1 MQTKLITLAVI
12 ELTLA
17 ILISILIFYISYTIL
32 NRLFFKNTSLR
43 EGNTAFTIF
52 TSGIILS
59 IGMILSEI
67 IPSIT
72 NIIRLSM
79 TGQHQI
85 HLGTLIQYSGLYLF
99 IGFLFAVLI
108 NTAVFFLFSILT
120 RGINEFKDIQQ
131 NNISTAILVS
141 SILISIT
148 LISKNSI
155 SLLIS
160 ALLPYTENANFL
172 L

>member
-1 MQTKLITLAVI
+1 MNSKLFTLALI
-12 ELTLA
+12 EIGLA
-17 ILISILIFYISYTIL
+17 ILISILIFYISYIIL
-32 NRLFFKNTSLR
+32 NKVFFKNTALR

-52 TSGIILS
+52 TSGIIIS

-67 IPSIT
+67 IPSIS
-72 NIIRLSM
+72 NIVRLSM
-79 TGQHQI
+79 SGQHQI
-85 HLGTLIQYSGLYLF
+85 SFITLIQYSALYLG
-99 IGFLFAVLI
+99 IGFIFSVI
-108 NTAVFFLFSILT
+108 IHTAVFTLFSILT

-131 NNISTAILVS
+131 NNIPTAILVS

-148 LISKNSI
+148 LISKSSI

-160 ALLPYTENANFL
+160 TLLPFSENANFL